1 MYLKHQEWSEESK
14 ESELVYKIFINM
26 SVCVCVCVCV
36 HVCVYECVHRI
47 PSGND
52 QVMVNGINED
62 RDKDGIKWW
71 LVLKNIWYLG
81 ERRMMV

>member
-36 HVCVYECVHRI
+36 CTFVSMSVCIEFPV
-47 PSGND
+47 
-52 QVMVNGINED
+52 VMT
-62 RDKDGIKWW
+62 KWW
-71 LVLKNIWYLG
+71 L
-81 ERRMMV
+81 MA